1 MHARSRAQRSLLPF
15 SPLILRFGQL
25 SPFTDYI
32 EGMSGAEVA
41 VGARQLARSW
51 FAMRAGGGRGMCD
64 SAVPP

>member
-51 FAMRAGGGRGMCD
+51 FAMRAGGGRGT
-64 SAVPP
+64 